1 MNPRLGIAHLF
12 SKLHLKSDSRPLAL
26 AQAHPRPALECE
38 HSPRV
43 QVKLSGK
50 TYSCIIPLLQ

>member
-1 MNPRLGIAHLF
+1 MNPRLGIADLF

-26 AQAHPRPALECE
+26 AQADTRPALACE

-43 QVKLSGK
+43 QIKISENM
-50 TYSCIIPLLQ
+50 YSCVIPLLQ